1 MYSIIRNLLFILSA
15 ERAHYFTMDWLQ
27 RLVAFPPTAFIIKT
41 LFKSKSQ
48 PVTIAGITFP
58 NRVGLAAG
66 FDKNAKYIDA
76 LAALGFGHIEVGTVT
91 PLPQPGNDKP
101 RLFRLTKDKALLNRL
116 GFNNQGVDVVAN
128 RLPHVKSK
136 VIIGGNIGKNKIT
149 PNEDAISDYEKCF
162 IRLYDYVDYF
172 TVNVSSP
179 NTPNLRALQDKEP
192 LTALLTRLADLR
204 KTNVQNGKPSRPI
217 FLKIAPDVAN
227 EQLDEILEIVETA
240 GIDGIVA
247 TNTTISRESL
257 QTDTSTVEQLGAGG
271 ISGAPVKNRSTEVVR
286 YLHQKSNGKL
296 PIIAVGGIMTAT
308 DAKEKLDA
316 GASLVQLYTGF
327 IYSGPGLIKEI
338 NNL

>member
-1 MYSIIRNLLFILSA
+1 MLSA
-15 ERAHYFTMDWLQ
+15 ERAHYFTMDWLH
-27 RLVAFPPTAFIIKT
+27 RLVAFPPTAFIIKA

-58 NRVGLAAG
+58 NKVGLAAG

-91 PLPQPGNDKP
+91 PLPQSGNEQP

-128 RLPHVKSK
+128 RLPQVKSK

-162 IRLYDYVDYF
+162 IRLYDDVDYF

-192 LTALLTRLADLR
+192 LTALLNRLADLR

-227 EQLDEILEIVETA
+227 EQLDEILEIVATA

-247 TNTTISRESL
+247 TNTTISRERL
-257 QTDTSTVEQLGAGG
+257 QTDASTVEQLGAGG

-286 YLHQKSNGKL
+286 YLHQKSNGKI
-296 PIIAVGGIMTAT
+296 PIIAVGGIMTAA

-327 IYSGPGLIKEI
+327 IYSGPNLIKEI